1 MDLIYKD
8 PDNIRNNKCID
19 NKPVANP
26 LDEMKKNQVELRKA
40 RKEDAGFI
48 AHVVMVAMGYNVFDK
63 EVAANGT
70 SPLGKLSDILAALTD
85 ICAREDTLYSYRNTD
100 IALFNG
106 QVAGALVSYNEAITK
121 SSRREHSPLWPNLW
135 EFLRWNLERRRE
147 KANIIWILWQ
157 SCQSS
162 EVTV

>member
-19 NKPVANP
+19 SKPVANP
-26 LDEMKKNQVELRKA
+26 LDEMKNNQVELRKA

-63 EVAANGT
+63 EVAANCT

-85 ICAREDTLYSYRNTD
+85 ICAKIGR
-100 IALFNG
+100 AH
-106 QVAGALVSYNEAITK
+106 V
-121 SSRREHSPLWPNLW
+121 
-135 EFLRWNLERRRE
+135 
-147 KANIIWILWQ
+147 
-157 SCQSS
+157 
-162 EVTV
+162 